1 MQTEYLVIGGGIA
14 GTLISYE
21 LMKHN
26 RSVVVIDNTSAVK
39 ASTVAGAILNPVN
52 IKQWSIAKDYRQY
65 IAEALNSYSALQYLL
80 NVPVITEIPIIA
92 FDAPA
97 TREDILVQPF
107 LHNITEEN
115 AVLINNAF
123 TTPLTT
129 KIIASVS
136 QIYAESLLN
145 AWQKFLHTQNAFL
158 NERFEAE
165 KLSITNG
172 MVVYKDIRAAKI
184 IFCEGAAAIQNPWF
198 NNLPFTK
205 NRGDALL
212 VSVPGLPEKFIY
224 HYGIRLI
231 PTGNRLFWCGTNYT
245 WNYTNLAPDAEW
257 RNYTEEKLSQWLKIP
272 FSVEDHIVAE
282 RPTTAGQ
289 QPLLLMHHSLPA
301 ALFNGL
307 GTKGFLIAPLLAKQ
321 FAEQLIGWRL

>member
-26 RSVVVIDNTSAVK
+26 RPVVVIDNTSAVK
-39 ASTVAGAILNPVN
+39 ASTVAGAVLNPVN

-65 IAEALNSYSALQYLL
+65 IAEALDSYASLQNLL
-80 NVPVITEIPIIA
+80 KVPVISEIPIIA

-123 TTPLTT
+123 ATPLTT
-129 KIIASVS
+129 KIIAPVS

-158 NERFEAE
+158 SERFEAE

-172 MVVYKDIRAAKI
+172 IVVYKDIRAAKI
-184 IFCEGAAAIQNPWF
+184 IFCEGVAAIQNPWF

-231 PTGNRLFWCGTNYT
+231 PTSNRLFWCGTNYT

-257 RNYTEEKLSQWLKIP
+257 RNYTEEKLSRWLKIP

-321 FAEQLIGWRL
+321 FAKQLIGWRL